1 MHIEYPKNERI
12 HTREKFIR
20 EIRAEACHAIDS
32 MERGE
37 PFATTLG
44 VQLFLNKLFGAA
56 EDSLQHYGKVS
67 EI

>member
-1 MHIEYPKNERI
+1 
-12 HTREKFIR
+12 
-20 EIRAEACHAIDS
+20 

-56 EDSLQHYGKVS
+56 EFSLQHYGKVS